1 MEVCK
6 HMWRKV
12 PSRGVKLLK
21 GGNDVSCMLLW
32 IVSKTFLS
40 NLSDV
45 EVGREIL
52 SLILV
57 SHQCMGCNDLC
68 LQALGVVYQ
77 QVCMFTAVLKVVVY
91 PWELI
96 LTQQFTE

>member
-6 HMWRKV
+6 HMWRTV

-21 GGNDVSCMLLW
+21 GGNDVLCMLLW

-40 NLSDV
+40 NLSYV
-45 EVGREIL
+45 EVGRENL

-57 SHQCMGCNDLC
+57 SH
-68 LQALGVVYQ
+68 
-77 QVCMFTAVLKVVVY
+77 
-91 PWELI
+91 
-96 LTQQFTE
+96 

>member
-1 MEVCK
+1 
-6 HMWRKV
+6 MWRKV

-21 GGNDVSCMLLW
+21 GGNDVSCMLWW

-45 EVGREIL
+45 EVGRENL

-57 SHQCMGCNDLC
+57 SH
-68 LQALGVVYQ
+68 
-77 QVCMFTAVLKVVVY
+77 
-91 PWELI
+91 
-96 LTQQFTE
+96 

>member
-1 MEVCK
+1 
-6 HMWRKV
+6 MWRKV

-45 EVGREIL
+45 EVGRENL

-77 QVCMFTAVLKVVVY
+77 QLCMFTAVLKVVVY